1 MAVIGSTR
9 EKIRFAAFEVDIHTG
24 QLRKHGK
31 KIRLQQQ
38 PFKIL
43 ALLLEH
49 PDEIV
54 TRDDLQKT
62 IWPADTF
69 VDFDVGLAAAIH
81 KLRQALGDSADSPRF
96 IETLPK
102 RGYRFIAP
110 VESVQEGDKDTSEPV
125 PDVANLSPIPEP
137 PQTQTPTGRIQ
148 SWHKVAAAIVLLA
161 LLLLGGWWAAHPR
174 PLSYVIAVLPLKNLS
189 AEPNTEYFSDAL
201 TDEIIRR
208 LSFVNGLE
216 VRSHTSSFVFKD
228 KPRNI
233 GEVGK
238 ALSADLVLE
247 GTVLRSGERLR
258 INVDLVRVSDD
269 TPIWS
274 ERFDRQLADVVAIQ
288 DDISRSVVNDL
299 RLKQIG
305 GQRRYNLKFENY
317 DRYLKAESMSMG
329 PPDKAESVKQA
340 IGLFEQ
346 VIATDPEFA
355 PAYAGIAE
363 SYAHLRN
370 PRGFSADAL
379 QQMRLRATQAIE
391 LDPLLAEGWAT
402 MGLVNASDLNWGDAE
417 RNFEQS
423 IQWNPNLAGVRRDFA
438 TFVLLPEGKL
448 DVAVQQM
455 RKAASMDPL
464 NPDVLGSLASI
475 LTIAGNYDEALP
487 IARKRFESAPASFGG
502 QVYGHA
508 LMLKGRYDE
517 AIAVFQ
523 KQGGASRGYL
533 AWVYAKTG
541 RREEAVQIAAE
552 KDVAQDRHQ
561 TLSYAGL
568 GDADRVFD
576 ALNALAAS
584 NDVTADMYPSYPEL
598 AFVRHD
604 PRMAEFRRKRG
615 LSPLP

>member
-9 EKIRFAAFEVDIHTG
+9 EKMRFAAFEVDLRAG

-31 KIRLQQQ
+31 RIRLQQQ
-38 PFKIL
+38 PFRIL

-54 TRDDLQKT
+54 TREELQKN

-81 KLRQALGDSADSPRF
+81 KLRQALGDSAEAPRF

-110 VESVQEGDKDTSEPV
+110 VESVQEADKDTSEPV
-125 PDVANLSPIPEP
+125 PDGANLSTLPEK
-137 PQTQTPTGRIQ
+137 PQTQTRAGEIQ

-174 PLSYVIAVLPLKNLS
+174 PLSYVIVVLPLKNLS

-208 LSFVNGLE
+208 LSLVDGLE

-238 ALSADLVLE
+238 ALGANLVLE

-274 ERFDRQLADVVAIQ
+274 ERFDRQLADVFAIQ
-288 DDISRSVVNDL
+288 DEISRSVVNDL

-305 GQRRYNLKFENY
+305 GQRRYNLKFEDY

-329 PPDKAESVKQA
+329 GDKAELVKQA

-355 PAYAGIAE
+355 PAYAGIAD

-370 PRGFSADAL
+370 PRGYSPDAH
-379 QQMRLRATQAIE
+379 QQMRLMARKAID

-402 MGLVNASDLNWGDAE
+402 MGLVNASDLNWGEAE
-417 RNFEQS
+417 RNFERS
-423 IQWNPNLAGVRRDFA
+423 IQLNPNLAGVRRDFA
-438 TFVLLPEGKL
+438 TFILLPEGKL

-455 RKAASMDPL
+455 RKAASLDPL
-464 NPDVLGSLASI
+464 NTDVRASLAFI
-475 LTIAGNYDEALP
+475 LTTAGDYDEALP
-487 IARKRFESAPASFGG
+487 IARERFESVPASSGG
-502 QVYGHA
+502 QAYGRA

-523 KQGGASRGYL
+523 TQGGASLGYL

-541 RREEAVQIAAE
+541 RREEAEQIAAE
-552 KDVAQDRHQ
+552 KDVAHSRHQ
-561 TLSYAGL
+561 TLLYAGL
-568 GDADRVFD
+568 GDADRLFG

-584 NDVTADMYPSYPEL
+584 NDTIADMYPSFPEL

-604 PRMAEFRRKRG
+604 ARMTEFRRKRG